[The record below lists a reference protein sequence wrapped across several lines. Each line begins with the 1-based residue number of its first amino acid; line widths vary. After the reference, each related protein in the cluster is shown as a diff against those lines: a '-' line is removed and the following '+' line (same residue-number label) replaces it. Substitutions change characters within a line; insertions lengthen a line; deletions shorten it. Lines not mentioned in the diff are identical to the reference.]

1 MLKIDFDIRYRNTN
15 FSPHERNP
23 FIRCF
28 LDARFDRNVTDVH
41 LVKNGI
47 SDVQTYKHSV
57 SGTLKEGY
65 EITSRTALCF
75 ASIAWRNN
83 ETGAPCMLDTGVS
96 HITFKEI
103 SEGIKTHGKFT
114 KIMHMIMHTADNL
127 EKAQVEISIKE
138 LNCEFKA
145 EPVGANYPQLISA
158 SINQYINATMQIEQS
173 MEETFGAQTANMR
186 IPYDYSESGIQSTN
200 GTPLPAVAYV
210 MSETPK
216 SNDHYWENAFTVVMD
231 RDGLK
236 PEHWER
242 LNMTGKARAAVNT
255 VCYIAQYL
263 DYIGDT
269 VDRNVKGSRYDPR
282 LVQPYENFGDGLSFF
297 AIDCE
302 DGAAAI
308 LQSNNAFLEH
318 KFNSKGNLVNIMSEM
333 QNIMKQYVPPL
344 SLDVVRGMQV
354 SDSTVNYGAH
364 MNDNFV
370 PQHMFRKLVESTR
383 EGRLISKNLQWEP
396 NQMDDLPFLVGEGT
410 GLYEPYGVDLPNAKL
425 FGIVYQCPSL
435 EGFKKLIT
443 RKVGVTGNFFVGSLV
458 GLTDYFY
465 KRGANTPMSF
475 WYMTNQTRGASYDDM
490 MNRPQKIS
498 VRIQP
503 NVSKQVMEEM
513 TEATLRRIP
522 PEPLILSPLAKDAKR
537 HHNSVLEHICKSVEE
552 FKRPTGNLN
561 QKVPVYIR
569 SHQLSKELANRIV
582 SDFRKIGNIWKVDYK
597 LEEISDKI
605 FGYRMNVY
613 VREK

>member
-41 LVKNGI
+41 LVKNH
-47 SDVQTYKHSV
+47 SASV
-57 SGTLKEGY
+57 SGVLKEGY

-96 HITFKEI
+96 HVTFKEI

-173 MEETFGAQTANMR
+173 MQETFGPQTTNMR

-200 GTPLPAVAYV
+200 GTPFPAVAFV

-242 LNMTGKARAAVNT
+242 LNDVGKARAAVNT

-269 VDRNVKGSRYDPR
+269 VDKNVKGSRYDKNK
-282 LVQPYENFGDGLSFF
+282 VVPYENFGDALGLISG
-297 AIDCE
+297 DCE
-302 DGAAAI
+302 DSGGANLQSTNAI
-308 LQSNNAFLEH
+308 LEH
-318 KFNSKGNLVNIMSEM
+318 EFNPKGLLYPIMSEI
-333 QNIMKQYVPPL
+333 QKILKQYVPPL

-354 SDSTVNYGAH
+354 SDNTVNYGAH
-364 MNDNFV
+364 MNDNFI
-370 PQHMFRKLVESTR
+370 PQHMFRKAIENTR

-396 NQMDDLPFLVGEGT
+396 NEMDNLPFLVGEGT
-410 GLYEPYGVDLPNAKL
+410 GMYEPYGIDLPNAKL
-425 FGIVYQCPSL
+425 FGLVYQCPSL

-443 RKVGVTGNFFVGSLV
+443 RKPGVTGNFFVGSLV
-458 GLTDYFY
+458 GLTDFFF

-475 WYMTNQTRGASYDDM
+475 WYTTNGKRGVSYDDM
-490 MNRPQKIS
+490 MNRPEKIS
-498 VRIQP
+498 IKIQP
-503 NVSKQVMEEM
+503 YVSKQLMNEISEGV
-513 TEATLRRIP
+513 LRRIP

-537 HHNSVLEHICKSVEE
+537 HHNSILEHICKSVDD

-561 QKVPVYIR
+561 QKVPVFIR
-569 SHQLSKELANRIV
+569 PHQITKQLANQIV

-597 LEEISDKI
+597 LEEITDKI